1 MSPAPLISFLAQPSL
16 AQPSPQLAQLLL
28 ATTQYTYMYYTII
41 MILYL
46 GSQPRGYFQFTAPR
60 SIYGSVCPPAR
71 YSYYSYMYI
80 LYTHDLARRST
91 CRRGMTCT
99 ETVNHH
105 GCTYLQRHMEERRGK
120 QERTIELR
128 TIQICTTIA
137 SGQCLYRYMY
147 VGMVSYRQRFM

>member
-1 MSPAPLISFLAQPSL
+1 MHEPSPLSKLPSL
-16 AQPSPQLAQLLL
+16 AQPSLQLAQLLL

-46 GSQPRGYFQFTAPR
+46 GSQPRGYFQFTAPH
-60 SIYGSVCPPAR
+60 SIYGSVCPPVR
-71 YSYYSYMYI
+71 YSYHSQMYI

-99 ETVNHH
+99 ETVNH
-105 GCTYLQRHMEERRGK
+105 GCTYLQLHMEERRGK

-128 TIQICTTIA
+128 TIQICITIA